1 MTPRPLALG
10 CMRLSTEV
18 PRDEGRAVAV
28 LHAAFDAG
36 ITMLDTADAY
46 CRDDRE
52 IGHNER
58 LIAQALRSWN
68 GDRSRLT
75 IATKGGMTRP
85 DGRWEADGRAKH
97 LAAACERSCRALD
110 VSAIDLYQLHAVDP
124 RTPLATS
131 VRSLA
136 SLQRNGVIKAVGLS
150 NVTVGQIEEARR
162 IVPIDAVQVE
172 LSVWYGGSILGGVAE
187 YCAKNGIR
195 LLAYRPLG
203 GRKSL
208 GRIRSDET
216 LNAVAA
222 RHGATPFEIALAWL
236 EDLYDVVIPLPG
248 VTRIESVHSVARARR
263 IAFTDADRRDLDE
276 RFPIPP
282 HPRTSHLAPRTPA
295 PPHLAPR
302 TPAPSHLAPP
312 HPRTAHLAPRT
323 PAPSHLAPRTDREV
337 VMVMGL
343 PAAGKTTLTQ
353 TLVAQGYRRLNR
365 DEAGGSLSSLIPELQ
380 GELAGGAT
388 RLVLDNTYVTRKSRA
403 AVIQAAADFNV
414 SVRCQW
420 LTTSL
425 DDAQVNAATRL
436 ITKYGTLPDETGLA
450 ALRKRDVNVFPPTV
464 LFRYQRE
471 LEPPDA
477 LEGFSAIEQ
486 VRFERQTAPDFV
498 NPAAIVWCDDFE
510 KLVSF
515 APMLKAEAASGR
527 RLFGLSWQP
536 AVAEG
541 TRSLADVEAA
551 LAGVKARL
559 GVAIEFAFCPHGA
572 GPPKCWCRKPLPGL
586 GVLLIQ
592 RHRLDPARC
601 VYIGDGAHD
610 PGYARKLGFVFRTA
624 GREQP

>member
-1 MTPRPLALG
+1 MTPRPLAIG
-10 CMRLSTEV
+10 CMRLSTE
-18 PRDEGRAVAV
+18 PDRDEGRAMAV

-36 ITMLDTADAY
+36 VTLLDTADAY
-46 CRDDRE
+46 CWDDRE

-68 GDRSRLT
+68 GDRARVT

-85 DGRWEADGRAKH
+85 DGRWEPDGRAKH
-97 LAAACERSCRALD
+97 LAAACERSCRALE
-110 VSAIDLYQLHAVDP
+110 VSAIELYQLHAVDP
-124 RTPLATS
+124 RTPFSTS
-131 VRSLA
+131 VRALA
-136 SLQRNGVIKAVGLS
+136 SLQRNGLIKSIGLS

-162 IVPIDAVQVE
+162 IMPIDAVQVE
-172 LSVWYGGSILGGVAE
+172 LSVWYYGSILGGVAE
-187 YCAKNGIR
+187 YCQNNGIR

-208 GRIRSDET
+208 GRIRSDDT

-248 VTRIESVHSVARARR
+248 VTRVESVHSVVRARR
-263 IAFTDADRRDLDE
+263 IAFTDADRDE
-276 RFPIPP
+276 LHTRFPVALRTRA
-282 HPRTSHLAPRTPA
+282 PRTLAPRPPA
-295 PPHLAPR
+295 LG
-302 TPAPSHLAPP
+302 
-312 HPRTAHLAPRT
+312 
-323 PAPSHLAPRTDREV
+323 TDQEV
-337 VMVMGL
+337 VLVMGL
-343 PAAGKTTLTQ
+343 PAAGKTTFTH

-365 DEAGGSLSSLIPELQ
+365 DEAGGSLGSLIRELQ

-403 AVIQAAADFNV
+403 EVIRAAADFNV
-414 SVRCQW
+414 PVRCTW

-425 DDAQVNAATRL
+425 DDAQVNAVTRL
-436 ITKYGTLPDETGLA
+436 ITKYGTLPDEAGLA
-450 ALRKRDVNVFPPTV
+450 ALGKRDVNAFPPTV

-471 LEPPDA
+471 LEPPDPS
-477 LEGFSAIEQ
+477 EGFSAIEQ
-486 VRFERQTAPDFV
+486 VPFERLTPPDFV
-498 NPAAIVWCDDFE
+498 HRAAIVWCDDLE
-510 KLVSF
+510 KLVSL
-515 APMLKAEAASGR
+515 APLLKAEADSGR
-527 RLFGLSWQP
+527 QLFGLSWQP

-551 LAGVKARL
+551 FAGVRARM
-559 GVAIEFAFCPHGA
+559 GVPIEFAFCPHGA

-586 GVLLIQ
+586 GVLLIH

-601 VYIGDGAHD
+601 VYIGAGAQD

-624 GREQP
+624 GHEQP